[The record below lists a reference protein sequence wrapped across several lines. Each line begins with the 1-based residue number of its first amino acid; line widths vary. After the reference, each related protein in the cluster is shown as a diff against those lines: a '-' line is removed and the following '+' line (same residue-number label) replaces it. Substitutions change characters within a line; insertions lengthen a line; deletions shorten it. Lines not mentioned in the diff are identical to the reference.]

1 MEGKKLHVKEHL
13 KKKSNI
19 RASLALYLFFF
30 FTVSY
35 ILFTIQKCNNV
46 LYLSSHD
53 VSQPESMILKHSR
66 RRHMETIYSI
76 NIRT

>member
-30 FTVSY
+30 FYRFLY
-35 ILFTIQKCNNV
+35 I
-46 LYLSSHD
+46 
-53 VSQPESMILKHSR
+53 
-66 RRHMETIYSI
+66 IY
-76 NIRT
+76 NPKM